1 LFNFDDLTPN
11 STFSPAQYSAQEIS
25 IASPEGL
32 EVAPFSTQSS
42 LNELFDKSAD
52 GSANITIGTPA
63 TSQLGIGIADSDGVP
78 IKLQPLNA
86 TGASLGSPFSVTL
99 ADTGTNPGKSYFVV
113 SGTTNEFY
121 GLQILQRTGSANDS
135 GLAIDDLQ
143 VSVTATPEPASLVL
157 LSAGAFLAGVARLR
171 KRRQQA

>member
-63 TSQLGIGIADSDGVP
+63 TSQLGIGIADSGGVT
-78 IKLQPLNA
+78 IKLQPLSA
-86 TGASLGSPFSVTL
+86 SGASLGSPL
-99 ADTGTNPGKSYFVV
+99 ASRLQRPAPIQARATSWSPIRPTNFMAYKSYNALGARPIPAWP
-113 SGTTNEFY
+113 ST
-121 GLQILQRTGSANDS
+121 ITG
-135 GLAIDDLQ
+135 
-143 VSVTATPEPASLVL
+143 
-157 LSAGAFLAGVARLR
+157 
-171 KRRQQA
+171 

>member
-1 LFNFDDLTPN
+1 M
-11 STFSPAQYSAQEIS
+11 
-25 IASPEGL
+25 
-32 EVAPFSTQSS
+32 
-42 LNELFDKSAD
+42 
-52 GSANITIGTPA
+52 
-63 TSQLGIGIADSDGVP
+63 
-78 IKLQPLNA
+78 
-86 TGASLGSPFSVTL
+86 
-99 ADTGTNPGKSYFVV
+99 V
-113 SGTTNEFY
+113 SGTTNEFN

>member
-1 LFNFDDLTPN
+1 M
-11 STFSPAQYSAQEIS
+11 
-25 IASPEGL
+25 
-32 EVAPFSTQSS
+32 
-42 LNELFDKSAD
+42 
-52 GSANITIGTPA
+52 
-63 TSQLGIGIADSDGVP
+63 
-78 IKLQPLNA
+78 
-86 TGASLGSPFSVTL
+86 
-99 ADTGTNPGKSYFVV
+99 V